1 MLTTLATAAP
11 TTVPARLS
19 FAPSTA
25 AVTAPNAPATTC
37 AGLISNFFSWSAI
50 SSGGRAAAPAGWPAV
65 RTATAPAGAGHDR
78 GMRLVTID
86 DIRSAA
92 AVLDGVVVRTPL
104 LRFDD
109 GLWLKPES
117 LQAVGAFKVRG
128 AYHALS
134 RLAPDVRA
142 RGVVAYSSGNH
153 AQAVAYAA
161 RLFGVPAVI
170 VVPDNAPAV
179 KVAATRSHGAE
190 VVQVPMAQREQRA
203 HELAEERGA
212 TLVPPFDHPDVI
224 AGQGTVGL
232 EVVADLPDVATVLVP
247 VSGGGLISGVAT
259 AVKAVRPAARVVGVE
274 PELAADAAASL
285 RAGELVRWPAADR
298 ERTSADGLR
307 AQPSELTFAHIREL
321 VDDIVTVSEAE
332 IAAAVGRLARQARL
346 VVEPSGAV
354 TTAAYLKSPSARTV
368 AVISGGNVDPEV
380 FATML

>member
-1 MLTTLATAAP
+1 MQ
-11 TTVPARLS
+11 
-19 FAPSTA
+19 
-25 AVTAPNAPATTC
+25 
-37 AGLISNFFSWSAI
+37 
-50 SSGGRAAAPAGWPAV
+50 
-65 RTATAPAGAGHDR
+65 
-78 GMRLVTID
+78 LVTID

-92 AVLDGVVVRTPL
+92 AALEGVVVRTPL

-109 GLWLKPES
+109 GLMLKPES
-117 LQAVGAFKVRG
+117 LQAVGAFKIRG

-179 KVAATRSHGAE
+179 KVAATRAHGAE
-190 VVQVPMAQREQRA
+190 VVLVPMAQREQRA
-203 HELAEERGA
+203 YELVEERGA

-232 EVVADLPDVATVLVP
+232 EIVADLPDVETVLVP

-259 AVKAVRPAARVVGVE
+259 AVKALRPTARVVGVE

-285 RAGELVRWPAADR
+285 HAGELVRWSAADR

-307 AQPSELTFAHIREL
+307 AQPSELTFAHIRAH

-332 IAAAVGRLARQARL
+332 IAAAVGRLARQSRL

-354 TTAAYLKSPSARTV
+354 TTAAYLKSPSQRTV